1 MGDYVS
7 VLQDAGGLGTRTMS
21 PVSGEDS
28 SGSPYAGVA
37 AAAAAK
43 AFASSK
49 TRGAMLVRAYLQLPD
64 LKKAPPEV

>member
-1 MGDYVS
+1 
-7 VLQDAGGLGTRTMS
+7 MS
-21 PVSGEDS
+21 PVDEEDA

-64 LKKAPPEV
+64 LKKAPPEVCVCVCVSCRCLIVG